1 MGSGGPAP
9 SCCLAHQRQR
19 LLPHLRVLE
28 FDNTMCHRLFLDVR
42 TTLGDAAPARCGA
55 HRHVGLGAQIPRPIN
70 SVGQA
75 AYLRVVVEKEQ
86 LYRLIEVQEIWTS
99 NIIRSV
105 VVGKEQLYRL
115 NFHVSLI
122 LQVHEKS

>member
-1 MGSGGPAP
+1 
-9 SCCLAHQRQR
+9 
-19 LLPHLRVLE
+19 
-28 FDNTMCHRLFLDVR
+28 
-42 TTLGDAAPARCGA
+42 
-55 HRHVGLGAQIPRPIN
+55 
-70 SVGQA
+70 
-75 AYLRVVVEKEQ
+75 VVVGKEQ